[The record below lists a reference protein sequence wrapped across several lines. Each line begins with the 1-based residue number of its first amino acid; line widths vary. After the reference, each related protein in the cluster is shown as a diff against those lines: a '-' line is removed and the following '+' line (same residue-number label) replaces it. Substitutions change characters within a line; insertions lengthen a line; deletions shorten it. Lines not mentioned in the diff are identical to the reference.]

1 MNQTME
7 AVFRSVPFS
16 LSKFCTEAPR
26 GLEAFTQSL
35 LNEQRLSTHHCTLE
49 RHTVTVWCGG
59 IGEILVAAVISVSP
73 PQRRDHTQSLVLS
86 PTSHVKPMN

>member
-49 RHTVTVWCGG
+49 RHTVTV
-59 IGEILVAAVISVSP
+59 
-73 PQRRDHTQSLVLS
+73 
-86 PTSHVKPMN
+86 